1 MSIDPQLTAKLT
13 DAGEQELLNY
23 LQSADPQVAAQL
35 SAQLAAVDLEEIA
48 ATLAKKRKAA
58 AGPLEMTSPPA
69 IRLDDVAPRINEA
82 EAIAA
87 GEQLLSAGKV
97 AALLVAGGQGTRL
110 GFDHPKGMFP
120 IGPVTDRTLFQIF
133 VEKLIARGNRYN
145 AAIPLYL
152 MTSPATHDETVECFA
167 ANDNFGLPDSQLK
180 IFCQGTMPAIDAA
193 SGKLLLAKPDQ
204 LALSPDGHGGTL
216 AALVNSGC
224 LADMQSRGLEEVYY
238 FQVDNPLADV
248 CEPLFLGYHHLSGS
262 EMSTQVVAKQR
273 PEEKVGV
280 LVEVDGR
287 LRLVEYSELSEELA
301 AERDASGSLKYWA
314 GNIAIHG
321 LNVDFLSRMAA
332 DAESLPWHLA
342 SKKVPYCTFQG
353 EQVDPQAPNGVKF
366 ERFIFDLLPHA
377 KNAIVVEILPS
388 TTFAPVK
395 NADGAASDTPSAA
408 RAALTAFYGKWLM
421 EAGVS
426 VESGVPVEISPLFA
440 LDSEELKSKAEGM
453 SPIVEPTVFGDSS
466 E

>member
-1 MSIDPQLTAKLT
+1 MSIDPQLSARLT
-13 DAGEQELLNY
+13 DAGETELLAY
-23 LQSADPQVAAQL
+23 LQAAEPGVAAHLAKQL
-35 SAQLAAVDLEEIA
+35 EAVNLAEIA
-48 ATLAKKRKAA
+48 ATLSKKGAA
-58 AGPLEMTSPPA
+58 ADGPLQMTSPPA
-69 IRLDDVAPRINEA
+69 IRLDDAAPRIGEA

-87 GEQLLSAGKV
+87 GEALLSGGKV

-133 VEKLIARGNRYN
+133 VEKLIARGSRYG
-145 AAIPLYL
+145 APIPLFL
-152 MTSPATHDETVECFA
+152 MTSPATHDETVDFFA
-167 ANDNFGLPDSQLK
+167 ANDNFGLPQEQLH
-180 IFCQGTMPAIDAA
+180 IFCQGTMPAVDAA
-193 SGKLLLAKPDQ
+193 TGKLLLADPGH

-216 AALVNSGC
+216 AALVRNGC
-224 LADMQSRGLEEVYY
+224 LAEMNKRGLEVIYY

-248 CEPLFLGYHHLSGS
+248 CEPLFLGYHRLSGS

-280 LVEVDGR
+280 LVEVDGK

-321 LNVDFLSRMAA
+321 INVEFLNRMAD

-342 SKKVPYCTFQG
+342 SKKVPYCTFAG
-353 EQVDPQAPNGVKF
+353 EQVEPESPNGIKF

-377 KNAIVVEILPS
+377 KNAIVVEISPA

-395 NADGAASDTPSAA
+395 NADGAPSDTPSAA
-408 RAALTAFYGKWLM
+408 RAALTAIYANWLTA
-421 EAGVS
+421 AGVT
-426 VESGVPVEISPLFA
+426 VEPGVPIEISPLYA
-440 LDSEELKSKAEGM
+440 LDAEELKSKAEGLA
-453 SPIVEPTVFGDSS
+453 PIVEPTVLGDLS

>member
-1 MSIDPQLTAKLT
+1 MSIDPQLSAKLS
-13 DAGEQELLNY
+13 DAGETQLLEY
-23 LQSADPQVAAQL
+23 LQSADSNVVAHLSKQL
-35 SAQLAAVDLEEIA
+35 EAVDLQEIA
-48 ATLAKKRKAA
+48 ATLEKKKEATSVPA
-58 AGPLEMTSPPA
+58 QMDSPPA
-69 IRLDDVAPRINEA
+69 IRLDDAVPRIGEA

-87 GEQLLSAGKV
+87 GEKLLSAGKV
-97 AALLVAGGQGTRL
+97 GALLVAGGQGTRL

-133 VEKLIARGNRYN
+133 IEKLLARGNRYGKP
-145 AAIPLYL
+145 IPLYL
-152 MTSPATHDETVECFA
+152 MTSPATHDETVDFFA
-167 ANDNFGLPDSQLK
+167 ANDNFGLPESQLH
-180 IFCQGTMPAIDAA
+180 IFCQGTMPAVDAET
-193 SGKLLLAKPDQ
+193 GKLLLADPEH

-216 AALVNSGC
+216 AALVKNGC
-224 LADMQSRGLEEVYY
+224 LADMQKRGLEEIYY

-248 CEPLFLGYHHLSGS
+248 CEPLFLGYHLLSGS
-262 EMSTQVVAKQR
+262 EMSTQVVAKRR

-321 LNVDFLSRMAA
+321 INVAFLARMAA

-342 SKKVPYCTFQG
+342 SKKVPYCTFAG
-353 EQVDPQAPNGVKF
+353 EQVAPESPNGIKF

-377 KNAIVVEILPS
+377 KNAIVVEISPA

-395 NADGAASDTPSAA
+395 NADGAPSDTPSAA
-408 RAALTAFYGKWLM
+408 RAALTAIYAEWLTA
-421 EAGVS
+421 AGVS
-426 VESGVPVEISPLFA
+426 VESGIPIEISPLYA
-440 LDSEELKSKAEGM
+440 IDAEELKSKAEGL
-453 SPIVEPTVFGDSS
+453 SPVVEPTVLGDLS

>member
-13 DAGEQELLNY
+13 DAGEQELLSY

-35 SAQLAAVDLEEIA
+35 AAQLAAVDLAEIA
-48 ATLAKKRKAA
+48 ATFAKKSEAA
-58 AGPLEMTSPPA
+58 AGPLEMASPPA

-120 IGPVTDRTLFQIF
+120 IGPVTDRMLFQIF

-167 ANDNFGLPDSQLK
+167 ANNNFGLPDSQLK
-180 IFCQGTMPAIDAA
+180 IFCQGTMPAIDAE
-193 SGKLLLAKPDQ
+193 SGKLLLAGPDQ

-216 AALVNSGC
+216 AALVKSGC
-224 LADMQSRGLEEVYY
+224 LADIQSRGLEEIYY

-248 CEPLFLGYHHLSGS
+248 CEPLFLGYHRLSGS

-321 LNVDFLSRMAA
+321 LNVDFLGRMAA

-353 EQVDPQAPNGVKF
+353 EQVDPQTPNGVKF

-395 NADGAASDTPSAA
+395 NADGAPSDTPSAA
-408 RAALTAFYGKWLM
+408 RAALTAIYTSWLT
-421 EAGVS
+421 EAGVA

-440 LDSEELKSKAEGM
+440 LDAEELKSKADGM
-453 SPIVEPTVFGDSS
+453 SPIVEPTVLGDSS

>member
-1 MSIDPQLTAKLT
+1 MAIDPQLSAKLT
-13 DAGEQELLNY
+13 EAGEDQLLAY
-23 LQSADPQVAAQL
+23 LQGADPQVAAHL
-35 SAQLAAVDLEEIA
+35 ATQLAAVDLNEIA
-48 ATLAKKRKAA
+48 ATLQKKTAA
-58 AGPLEMTSPPA
+58 SDAPLQMTSPPA
-69 IRLDDVAPRINEA
+69 IRLEDAAPRISEE

-87 GEQLLSAGKV
+87 GEKLLSAGKV
-97 AALLVAGGQGTRL
+97 GALLVAGGQGTRL

-133 VEKLIARGNRYN
+133 VEKLIARGTKYG

-152 MTSPATHDETVECFA
+152 MTSPATHGETVEFFA
-167 ANDNFGLPDSQLK
+167 ANGNFGLPDSQLH
-180 IFCQGTMPAIDAA
+180 IFCQGTMPAVDAA
-193 SGKLLLAKPDQ
+193 TGQLLLAAPDQ

-216 AALVNSGC
+216 AALVKSGC
-224 LADMQSRGLEEVYY
+224 LADMQQRGLEEIYY

-248 CEPLFLGYHHLSGS
+248 CEPLFLGYHKLSGS

-280 LVEVDGR
+280 LVEIDGR

-321 LNVDFLSRMAA
+321 VNVEFLTRMAA

-342 SKKVPYCTFQG
+342 SKKVPYCTFAG
-353 EQVDPQAPNGVKF
+353 EQVEPQSPNGIKF

-377 KNAIVVEILPS
+377 KNAIVVEISPA

-395 NADGAASDTPSAA
+395 NADGAPSDTPSAA
-408 RAALTAFYGKWLM
+408 RAALTAIYTKWLSA
-421 EAGVS
+421 AGVS
-426 VESGVPVEISPLFA
+426 VAADVPIEISPLYA
-440 LDSEELKSKAEGM
+440 LDAEELKSKAEGL
-453 SPIVEPTVFGDSS
+453 SPIDEPTVLGDLS

>member
-1 MSIDPQLTAKLT
+1 MSIDPQLSAKLT
-13 DAGEQELLNY
+13 EAGEDQLLAY
-23 LQSADPQVAAQL
+23 LQAADPQVAAQL
-35 SAQLAAVDLEEIA
+35 ATQLAGVDLQEIA
-48 ATLAKKRKAA
+48 ATLQKKTAA
-58 AGPLEMTSPPA
+58 ADIPQQMASPPA
-69 IRLDDVAPRINEA
+69 IRLDDAVPRINEA

-87 GEQLLSAGKV
+87 GERLLSGGKV

-133 VEKLIARGNRYN
+133 VEKLIARGTRFG

-152 MTSPATHDETVECFA
+152 MTSPATHAETVEFFA
-167 ANDNFGLPDSQLK
+167 ANANFGLPDSQLH
-180 IFCQGTMPAIDAA
+180 IFCQGTMPAVDAA
-193 SGKLLLAKPDQ
+193 TGKLLLAAPDQ

-216 AALVNSGC
+216 AALVKSGC
-224 LADMQSRGLEEVYY
+224 LADMQTRGLEEIYY

-248 CEPLFLGYHHLSGS
+248 CEPLFLGYHRLSGS

-321 LNVDFLSRMAA
+321 INVEFLTRMAA

-342 SKKVPYCTFQG
+342 SKKVPYCSLAG
-353 EQVDPQAPNGVKF
+353 EQVEPQTPNGIKF

-377 KNAIVVEILPS
+377 KNAIVVEISPA

-395 NADGAASDTPSAA
+395 NADGAPSDTPSAA
-408 RAALTAFYGKWLM
+408 RAALTAIYAKWLVA
-421 EAGVS
+421 AGVS
-426 VESGVPVEISPLFA
+426 VEPGVPLEISPLYA
-440 LDSEELKSKAEGM
+440 LDAEELKSKAEGLA
-453 SPIVEPTVFGDSS
+453 PIVEPTVLGDLS